1 MRRICA
7 AAILAF
13 PNPNCNEVVA
23 PWQSFLSSLC
33 RWAPC
38 THVQLRRLSSLLQ
51 IMQLRR
57 ICLLMRRFPPPR
69 VFVFLRRLSSLLQIM
84 QLRRICLLMRRFPPP
99 RVFVF
104 LNSTQVVRC
113 LAINTDGHESNA
125 ATIAPSDRA
134 AGSSASWGSN
144 HAMGG
149 GAGDGDPPR
158 REQWNG
164 VLAEFYCAQELCS

>member
-69 VFVFLRRLSSLLQIM
+69 VFVFL
-84 QLRRICLLMRRFPPP
+84 
-99 RVFVF
+99 
-104 LNSTQVVRC
+104 NSTQVVRC

-125 ATIAPSDRA
+125 ATIAPSDQA
-134 AGSSASWGSN
+134 AGSSAPFGSN

>member
-69 VFVFLRRLSSLLQIM
+69 VFVFL
-84 QLRRICLLMRRFPPP
+84 
-99 RVFVF
+99 
-104 LNSTQVVRC
+104 NSTQVVLC
-113 LAINTDGHESNA
+113 LAIKTDGDSNA

-134 AGSSASWGSN
+134 AGSSAPWGSN